1 MSQKVALV
9 LGASGLVGSNLVK
22 HLVELGTWRVL
33 GASRA
38 KAVAGPAYEHIP
50 LDLMNADQ
58 CREVLR
64 RYPDVT
70 HVFIAARLKDAGF
83 ETMEK
88 NNVAL
93 TRNLLDAVEAA
104 APNLKH
110 VHLVQGNKWYGSSS
124 GPTHSDI
131 PARED
136 DPRQMPPNP
145 YYSQHDYL
153 VQRQAGKSWSWSAIR
168 PGAILGFA
176 PAYPNNLVTL
186 VGAYAAISR
195 ELNLPL
201 RFPGTETCFNLA
213 LVGVDVEI
221 LCKAIVWISE
231 HDNCRNQAFN
241 VTNGDTYSWANLW
254 PRVAKSFGMEVGYGQ
269 PIVPFST
276 FMKETNHV
284 WDAIVAKHGLKNV
297 PIGHVVGWEYG
308 DYHFFKTRG
317 DLPSVIKLWKSGFH
331 EFTDT
336 GNHFLNVLEQYRA
349 AGLLPR

>member
-1 MSQKVALV
+1 MGQKVALV
-9 LGASGLVGSNLVK
+9 LGASGLVGSNLIK
-22 HLVELGTWRVL
+22 HLTTLSTWRVL
-33 GASRA
+33 GASRS
-38 KAVAGPAYEHIP
+38 KAVEGLDYKHVSF
-50 LDLMNADQ
+50 DLMKAAQ
-58 CREVLR
+58 CKDALR
-64 RYPDVT
+64 KYPDIT

-88 NNVAL
+88 NNVTL
-93 TRNLLDAVEAA
+93 IRNLLDAVEEA
-104 APNLKH
+104 APSLQH
-110 VHLVQGNKWYGSSS
+110 VHVVQGNKWYGSSS
-124 GPTHSDI
+124 GPTRSDI

-153 VQRQAGKSWSWSAIR
+153 LHRQAGRRWSWSAIR

-231 HDNCRNQAFN
+231 HEACRNQAFN
-241 VTNGDTYSWANLW
+241 VTNGDPARWRQTW
-254 PRVAKSFGMEVGYGQ
+254 PVLADALGVACAEPKTIPLADMMPQQQ
-269 PIVPFST
+269 P
-276 FMKETNHV
+276 V
-284 WDAIVAKHGLKNV
+284 WDRIAHRHGLRPV
-297 PIGHVVGWEYG
+297 DICRIVDWRWM
-308 DYHFFKTRG
+308 DYMLRQSHDIVLATGKIRRA
-317 DLPSVIKLWKSGFH
+317 GFH
-331 EFTDT
+331 DCIETDAT
-336 GNHFLNVLEQYRA
+336 LVQRLRELQASEVL
-349 AGLLPR
+349 PP